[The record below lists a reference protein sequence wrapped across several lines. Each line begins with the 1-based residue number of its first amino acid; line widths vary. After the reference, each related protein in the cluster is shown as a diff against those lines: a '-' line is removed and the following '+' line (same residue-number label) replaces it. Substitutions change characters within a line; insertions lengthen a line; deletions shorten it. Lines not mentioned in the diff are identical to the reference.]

1 MRRLVATL
9 SGLSL
14 VLSGTSAVART
25 LPNYDALQDAKPA
38 GRVAAGFKPVDYKG
52 PRAAHRD
59 ERTGSPTF
67 VWAKKSADQT
77 KLRSQ
82 FASMAPE
89 QAALAQIADAAALY
103 GVSSFEAAG
112 ARVVN
117 VSQNRQG
124 VKVVTLAQESGGVE
138 VFRQNLNL
146 LLNRNNELVAISGGI
161 SQHVNNT
168 ASPRARFQL
177 SANSAVAAAY
187 RDLTG
192 NELDGSLL
200 KNVKAQNA
208 GKYTHFELASY
219 ARPLDEGLLI
229 PARAKQV
236 LYSLPTTLVPAY
248 YVELNTGR
256 ADSPDSDFYGY
267 VISAL
272 DGRVLMRNNLTSHA
286 EFSYRVF
293 ADTTPPYIPHD
304 GPTGAVGSTPHPT
317 GNPDGYRP
325 AYVAPA
331 LVTLESAPYSQND
344 PWLPDGAT
352 VTTGNNVDA
361 YADLVAPDNY
371 QAGDLRPTVTAPGV
385 FDRTMLFDIQPNANA
400 EQISAAT
407 TSLFFMNN
415 WLHDWFYDAGF
426 DEAAG
431 NAQTDNFGRG
441 GLGNDAIRAQAQDY
455 SGTNNANMSTPADGL
470 SPRMQMYLFTGPR
483 NARLTVNPPNSA
495 AGDFQVGIAATMGPQ
510 TFDATG
516 AVIAALDASDAAG
529 PSTTDGCTAFT
540 NATDVAGK
548 IALIDRGTCSFNVKI
563 ENAQAVGAIGVI
575 IADNAPGFV
584 TDIGGTS
591 TIPIT
596 IPLLRLTQADGNRV
610 RAAIPA
616 GMNARM
622 FRGGTINV
630 DGTIDNQIVAH
641 EWGHYISNR
650 LIGNAS
656 GLVNNQGRAM
666 GEGWGDFTALLM
678 TVRAEDINTP
688 SNANWNGVYAMAEY
702 ATRGI
707 SPDSSFFGIRRGA
720 YSVDPTKNALR
731 YRHIMDG
738 VALPTTAPFAPGG
751 LNSQVHNSGEI
762 WASMLWECYVSLL
775 RAHPFQEA
783 QDRMKSYLVN
793 GYKMTPSSPTYL
805 EARDAVIAS
814 AMAND
819 PADGQR
825 LWAAFARR
833 GAGVGAVAPDRNSVD
848 HAGVVESYNV
858 GSDVQILAAF
868 YEDDSAHA
876 GDEDQILDNGETGLL
891 TFVVFNNGSEPA
903 DTASVTV
910 LSTTPGVSVGNRG
923 TAQFPAMGIGDVS
936 IVSLPVSLTGASTA
950 QRLDFAFSVRD
961 DRQATPG
968 DKSDVLAF
976 RGNYDEIPLAT
987 TSETVEAT
995 PSNLPWTTP
1004 FDPELIPAEFGVV
1017 EFTDLNRAFY
1027 GEDVGGPVDF
1037 SLVSPA
1043 LNVSAT
1049 APFVVNFRHS
1059 YDFEFDVTGFYDG
1072 AVIELTEDG
1081 GQTWVDIGDAVYTGE
1096 LVEYAGNLNPLQGRR
1111 AIVGSLVDFPTF
1123 HSATLDLGTAYA
1135 GKTVQIRF
1143 RIGSDN
1149 AVGATG
1155 WVLDDLSFSG
1165 ITNLPFIKICADTG
1179 ACGNTA
1185 PVISAG
1191 PDVTVNERAAVSLTG
1206 NAFDADGQAL
1216 TYAWTRVSG
1225 PVVTFT
1231 NGNTLTPSF
1240 TAPEVTA
1247 DTNLVLRLTVGD
1259 GAATVTDTVTVRIT
1273 QVNRAPTVNAGLDGV
1288 ADERTNVTLSG
1299 SASDADNEALTYLW
1313 TQTSG
1318 TAVALRNYN
1327 TATATFTAP
1336 ETVTGETLTFRLAV
1350 SDGRISV
1357 NDSVSI
1363 NINNVNR
1370 APAVTA
1376 SSVAVDERS
1385 TATLSATGSDADG
1398 DTLTYAWTQL
1408 SGAAVTLSGANT
1420 STATFSTAE
1429 VSADAVLTF
1438 RVTVSDGTA
1447 TATQDVTVNVRNINR
1462 APTANAGVDIAAS
1475 ELQPVTLSG
1484 SASDDDGDSLTYTWV
1499 QISGTS
1505 VALSG
1510 ATTATATFT
1519 VPDSAGNETLSFRLT
1534 VSDGQLSTSDTVNVS
1549 VNASNHAPTVTAA
1562 PVTVNE
1568 RSTATLS
1575 ATASDVDGDTLTYAW
1590 TQLTGEAVVL
1600 SNADTATASFTA
1612 PEVTTDSVLNFR
1624 VTVSDGTAIAT
1635 HDVAVTV
1642 RNANRAPTANAG
1654 VDGSADERTQVS
1666 LSGSASDADG
1676 DALTYSWV
1684 QTSGTP
1690 VGLSGADTELALF
1703 TAPETATGE
1712 TLTFLFTVSDGA
1724 LTTSDTVSVSINPVN
1739 LAPTVTASAVVVDE
1753 RSTAT
1758 LAAVAS
1764 DADGNT
1770 LTYAWTQVS
1779 GPEVTLS
1786 GADSATATFAT
1797 GEVTADTE
1805 FTFRVTVSDGEL
1817 SASHDVAVTV
1827 RQVNRAP
1834 VANAGEAVSAKG
1846 KASVSLNGSASADAD
1861 GGTLTYQ
1868 WTQVGGPWVTLA
1880 GADTATPSFTAPD
1893 VRANTELTFRL
1904 VVSDGSLTSDAA
1916 TVTVT
1921 VTQTDNVVPVAK
1933 ARIILSGDQTS
1944 MTLDGSASSD
1954 PDGDAITYKWEQ
1966 TGGPS
1971 VTLGSANQAVLSV
1984 DVPELDDDSATFSF
1998 KLTVTDAR
2006 GGSHSVTVETTAT
2019 PDTGGGCSST
2029 GAGAPVGMLGLA
2041 LLSLLRRRR
2050 NTLA

>member
-38 GRVAAGFKPVDYKG
+38 GRVSAGFKPVNFKG
-52 PRAAHRD
+52 PSAAHRD

-67 VWAKKSADQT
+67 IWAKKSQEQT
-77 KLRSQ
+77 KLRAQ
-82 FASMAPE
+82 FASMQPE

-112 ARVVN
+112 AKVVN

-138 VFRQNLNL
+138 VFRQKLNL
-146 LLNRNNELVAISGGI
+146 LLNRDNELVAISGGI
-161 SQHVNNT
+161 SKHVSS
-168 ASPRARFQL
+168 AVAPRVRFQL
-177 SANSAVAAAY
+177 SANAAVAAAY

-192 NELDGSLL
+192 AELDGSLL
-200 KNVKAQNA
+200 KSVKAQNA

-219 ARPLDEGLLI
+219 ARPLEEGLLI
-229 PARAKQV
+229 PARSKQV
-236 LYSLPTTLVPAY
+236 LYSLPNSLVPAY
-248 YVELNTGR
+248 YIELNTGR
-256 ADSPDSDFYGY
+256 ADSKDSDYFGY

-286 EFSYRVF
+286 DYGYRVF
-293 ADTTPPYIPHD
+293 ADTTPPFTPHD
-304 GPTGAVGSTPHPT
+304 GPTGTAAATPHPT
-317 GNPDGYRP
+317 GSPNGYRP

-331 LVTLESAPYSQND
+331 LITLNSAPYSQND
-344 PWLPDGAT
+344 PWLPDNAT
-352 VTTGNNVDA
+352 VTSGNNVDA

-371 QAGDLRPTVTAPGV
+371 QAGDLRPTVTAPST
-385 FDRTMLFDIQPNANA
+385 FDRTMRFDINPNANA

-407 TSLFFMNN
+407 TSLFYVNN

-426 DEAAG
+426 DEASG
-431 NAQTDNFGRG
+431 NAQTNNYGRG

-470 SPRMQMYLFTGPR
+470 SPRMQMYIFTGPR
-483 NARLTVNPPNSA
+483 NARLTVAPPSGVAGDYQVGVA
-495 AGDFQVGIAATMGPQ
+495 AGFGPQ
-510 TFDATG
+510 TFDVSG
-516 AVIAALDASDAAG
+516 AIVAGMDAADTAG
-529 PSTTDGCTAFT
+529 PSTTDGCSAIT
-540 NATDVAGK
+540 NAAEVAGK
-548 IALIDRGTCSFNVKI
+548 IAIIDRGSCNFNVKI

-591 TIPIT
+591 TLVT
-596 IPLLRLTQADGNRV
+596 IPSLRVTLDDGNRL
-610 RAAIPA
+610 RGALAA
-616 GMNARM
+616 GMSGRL
-622 FRGGTINV
+622 FRGTTIAV
-630 DGTIDNQIVAH
+630 DGTVDNQIVAH

-650 LIGNAS
+650 LVGDAA

-666 GEGWGDFTALLM
+666 GEGWGDFHALLM
-678 TVRAEDINTP
+678 TVRAEDINVP

-707 SPDSSFFGIRRGA
+707 SADSSFFGIRRGA

-731 YRHIMDG
+731 FRHIMDG
-738 VALPTTAPFAPGG
+738 VPLPTTTPFAPGG
-751 LNSQVHNSGEI
+751 VNSQVHNSGEI
-762 WASMLWECYVSLL
+762 WASMLWECYVALL

-793 GYKMTPSSPTYL
+793 GYKMTPVAPTYT
-805 EARDAVIAS
+805 EARDAVIAA

-833 GAGVGAVAPDRNSVD
+833 GMGVGAVAPDRNSID
-848 HAGVVESYNV
+848 HAGVVESYNL
-858 GSDVQILAAF
+858 GSEVQVLAAF
-868 YEDDSAHA
+868 YEDNSANP
-876 GDEDQILDNGETGLL
+876 GDEDGILDNGETGLL
-891 TFVVFNNGSEPA
+891 TFVVYNNGSEAA

-910 LSTTPGVSVGNRG
+910 VTTTPGVSVGNRG
-923 TAQFPAMGIGDVS
+923 TAQFNAMGVGDIGFAS
-936 IVSLPVSLTGASTA
+936 IPVSLTGAGMA
-950 QRLDFAFSVRD
+950 QRLDFTFTVRD

-968 DKSDVLAF
+968 DKTDVLAF
-976 RGNYDEIPLAT
+976 KANYDEVPQAT

-995 PSNLPWTTP
+995 PASLPWTVEY
-1004 FDPELIPAEFGVV
+1004 DEELVPAEFGIV

-1027 GEDVGGPVDF
+1027 GEDMGAPID
-1037 SLVSPA
+1037 SRLITPE
-1043 LNVSAT
+1043 LNVSPT
-1049 APFVVNFRHS
+1049 APFVVTFRHS
-1059 YDFEFDVTGFYDG
+1059 YDFEYDSSANYDG

-1081 GQTWVDIGDAVYTGE
+1081 GETWVDIGDAVYTGE
-1096 LVEYAGNLNPLQGRR
+1096 LLEYDGNLNPLQGRR
-1111 AIVGSLVDFPTF
+1111 AITGSLPGFPAFTT
-1123 HSATLDLGTAYA
+1123 ATLNLGTAYA

-1143 RIGSDN
+1143 RIGTDN
-1149 AVGATG
+1149 AVGAAG

-1165 ITNLPFIKICADTG
+1165 ITNLPFIKICSDTG
-1179 ACGNTA
+1179 ACANTA
-1185 PVISAG
+1185 PSISAG
-1191 PDVTVNERAAVSLTG
+1191 PDVTVNERAQVSITG
-1206 NAFDADGQAL
+1206 NAFDVDGQAL

-1225 PVVTFT
+1225 PAVTLT
-1231 NGNTLTPSF
+1231 NANTLSPSF

-1247 DTNLVLRLTVGD
+1247 DTNLVLRLTVSD
-1259 GAATVTDTVTVRIT
+1259 GTATATDTVTVRII

-1288 ADERTNVTLSG
+1288 ADERSTVTLSG

-1318 TAVALRNYN
+1318 TPVALRNYN
-1327 TATATFTAP
+1327 AATATFVAP
-1336 ETVTGETLTFRLAV
+1336 ETSTGETLTFRLTV
-1350 SDGRISV
+1350 SDGKISA

-1363 NINNVNR
+1363 NISNVNR

-1376 SSVAVDERS
+1376 SSVTVDERS

-1398 DTLTYAWTQL
+1398 DALTYAWTQL
-1408 SGAAVTLSGANT
+1408 SGEPVVLSGANT
-1420 STATFSTAE
+1420 ATATFSTAD

-1438 RVTVSDGTA
+1438 RVSVSDASA
-1447 TATQDVTVNVRNINR
+1447 TASQEVTVNVRNVNQ
-1462 APTANAGVDIAAS
+1462 APTANAGADISAS

-1484 SASDDDGDSLTYTWV
+1484 SASDVDGDSLTYTWV
-1499 QISGTS
+1499 QISGTP
-1505 VALSG
+1505 VALAG

-1519 VPDSAGNETLSFRLT
+1519 VPESAGNETLSFRLT

-1568 RSTATLS
+1568 RATATLT

-1590 TQLTGEAVVL
+1590 TQLTGDTVVL
-1600 SNADTATASFTA
+1600 ANANTATATFTA
-1612 PEVTTDSVLNFR
+1612 PEVTTDSVLTFR

-1654 VDGSADERTQVS
+1654 ADASADERALVI

-1676 DALTYSWV
+1676 DALTYAWV
-1684 QTSGTP
+1684 QTSGTA
-1690 VGLSGADTELALF
+1690 VALNGADSDTALF
-1703 TAPETATGE
+1703 TAPETAIGE
-1712 TLTFLFTVSDGA
+1712 TLTFRFTVSDGQ
-1724 LTTSDTVSVSINPVN
+1724 LTTSDTVSVSVSHVN
-1739 LAPTVTASAVVVDE
+1739 LAPVVTAFAVEADE
-1753 RSTAT
+1753 RGTAT
-1758 LAAVAS
+1758 LDAFGA
-1764 DADGNT
+1764 DADGDT
-1770 LTYAWTQVS
+1770 LTYAWTQLS

-1786 GADSATATFAT
+1786 GANTSTATFST
-1797 GEVTADTE
+1797 PEVTADTE
-1805 FTFRVTVSDGEL
+1805 FTFRVTVSDGTAT
-1817 SASHDVAVTV
+1817 ASEDVVVTV
-1827 RQVNRAP
+1827 RQVNQAP
-1834 VANAGEAVSAKG
+1834 VANAGDDVSVKG
-1846 KASVSLNGSASADAD
+1846 KAAVTLNGSASADAE
-1861 GGTLTYQ
+1861 GSTLTYQ
-1868 WTQVGGPWVTLA
+1868 WTQVGGPWVTLT
-1880 GADTATPSFTAPD
+1880 GADTATPSFTAPNAK
-1893 VRANTELTFRL
+1893 ANTELVFRL
-1904 VVSDGSLTSDAA
+1904 VVSDGSLTSAA
-1916 TVTVT
+1916 DTVTVT
-1921 VTQTDNVVPVAK
+1921 VTKGNNNVPVAK
-1933 ARIILSGDQTS
+1933 GRIILSGDQTS

-1954 PDGDAITYKWEQ
+1954 ADGDAITYKWEQ

-1971 VTLGSANQAVLSV
+1971 VALGAANQAVLSV

-1998 KLTVTDAR
+1998 KLTVTDAE
-2006 GGSHSVTVETTAT
+2006 GGSHSVTVEATAT

-2029 GAGAPVGMLGLA
+2029 GAGAPAGMIGLA

-2050 NTLA
+2050 NSLV